1 MNINDDINFISVEK
15 EVTYIRRRYHIE
27 DYIAEKNIPG
37 DAYGRILH
45 FILMPVFSIHLPFF
59 FCEIARFSGMIVLYY
74 RLTETALS
82 ALVKFDD
89 KITFPLESLRTR
101 PTFNKISVKLLLSLM
116 NLKLHV
122 FLNINF
128 IF

>member
-116 NLKLHV
+116 NFKLHV

>member
-116 NLKLHV
+116 NFKLHV

-128 IF
+128 KF

>member
-1 MNINDDINFISVEK
+1 MLTAFYKIFYISMNINDHINFISVEK

-89 KITFPLESLRTR
+89 KITFLSKVLGH
-101 PTFNKISVKLLLSLM
+101 ILLLT
-116 NLKLHV
+116 KLWS
-122 FLNINF
+122 NF
-128 IF
+128 YYSS